1 VRTGA
6 RSLDVGTGPHRAF
19 TVPGGCTLQPRLSV
33 SQTSTW
39 FGRYRLT
46 SRIATGGMAEVY
58 LGRMLLP
65 DGRFGPAMAVKR
77 LLPHLIADPA
87 IVRMFLNEADIT
99 RQIQH
104 PNVVRILD
112 LGQVHSEPF
121 IAMELLEGH
130 SFAELRQAAA
140 HAGMRVPLGIT
151 LRVLTEACRGLD
163 AAHRAVD
170 AKGRELRIV
179 HRDFTPDNIHVGV
192 NGEVKVIDFGIA
204 KSSRIGGGTEPGTLK
219 GKFFYMS
226 PEMIAGQPVDHR
238 ADLFA
243 AGVMLYEQLCGRRP
257 FTGLNTEEVLNRIS
271 EGKPKRP
278 SEFDPSVPPQLE
290 LVCLT
295 ALSKDP
301 AQRFPSL
308 QELIRAIEAVGGPA
322 RVASGEE
329 LAVYVTTIFPAEH
342 DPKRIALRRA
352 RLADPSNPGGRR
364 DEPALDLLP
373 PLADSQP
380 PKKVPPPRS
389 GPSLL
394 ARTGRALGSGLRR
407 LVSPQVLG
415 PLALL
420 VIVLGAA
427 GYWALRPRTTP
438 AERLERAEAQ
448 GEPASR
454 MRELM
459 AVAQDP
465 KSSVEQLRRAGELA
479 LTLPD
484 HETALD
490 VVQSFVHRFPATE
503 EAYLQESSALIAL
516 RMGKKADASIDKAIE
531 LAPQDPRPDL
541 LRADLRQLQGDAPAT
556 LEALNGAARKA
567 PTDRD
572 VALRRGELLSQLG
585 RLDEAALVLNT
596 VLKKRF
602 QPGAAAELGFV
613 RLRQNQPQEASRLL
627 KAALA
632 KDPTLAKAYYYLGAT
647 LAQGGDMAAA
657 ERAYREADRL
667 DPKDSRPLAALCIA
681 QAHAG
686 KTAERDAVQKD
697 LANRF
702 PEQAPRLI
710 AECHP

>member
-1 VRTGA
+1 M
-6 RSLDVGTGPHRAF
+6 
-19 TVPGGCTLQPRLSV
+19 SV

-99 RQIQH
+99 RQIEH

-112 LGQVHSEPF
+112 LGQVHGEPF

-130 SFAELRQAAA
+130 SFAELRQQAA
-140 HAGMRVPLGIT
+140 HGGLRVPLGIT

-278 SEFDPSVPPQLE
+278 TEFDPSVPPQLE

-308 QELIRAIEAVGGPA
+308 KELIRAIEEVGGPA

-329 LAVYVTTIFPAEH
+329 VSGYVTSIFPAEQ

-352 RLADPSNPGGRR
+352 RLADPSSPGRR
-364 DEPALDLLP
+364 DELPLDLLP
-373 PLADSQP
+373 PLEDSQP
-380 PKKVPPPRS
+380 PRKVPPRPT
-389 GPSLL
+389 GPPLWKRIGSAL
-394 ARTGRALGSGLRR
+394 AGGLRR
-407 LVSPQVLG
+407 VFTPQVLG
-415 PLALL
+415 PLVL
-420 VIVLGAA
+420 VAMVLGAA
-427 GYWALRPRTTP
+427 GYWVLRPKTTP
-438 AERLERAEAQ
+438 AERLEKAETR
-448 GEPASR
+448 GDPAVR
-454 MRELM
+454 MRELV

-465 KSSVEQLRRAGELA
+465 LSSVDQLRRAGELA

-484 HETALD
+484 HETALE
-490 VVQSFVHRFPATE
+490 VVQAFVHRFPATE

-516 RMGKKADASIDKAIE
+516 RMGKRADASLDKATE

-556 LEALNGAARKA
+556 LEALNVAARKA
-567 PTDRD
+567 PQDRD

-585 RLDEAALVLNT
+585 RLDEAAVALNG

-602 QPGAAAELGFV
+602 HPDAAAELGFV
-613 RLRQNQPQEASRLL
+613 RLRQNQPQEAARLL
-627 KAALA
+627 RAALG
-632 KDPTLAKAYYYLGAT
+632 KDPQLAKAYYYLGAT
-647 LAQGGDMAAA
+647 LAQTGDWAGA
-657 ERAYREADRL
+657 ERSYREADRL
-667 DPKDSRPLAALCIA
+667 DPADSRPLAALCIA
-681 QAHAG
+681 QAQAG
-686 KTAERDAVQKD
+686 KTAERDAIQKD
-697 LANRF
+697 LAARF

>member
-1 VRTGA
+1 M
-6 RSLDVGTGPHRAF
+6 
-19 TVPGGCTLQPRLSV
+19 SV

-112 LGQVHSEPF
+112 LGQVRGEPF

-226 PEMIAGQPVDHR
+226 PEMIAGQSVDHR

-278 SEFDPSVPPQLE
+278 TEFDPSVPPQLE

-295 ALSKDP
+295 ALCKDP
-301 AQRFPSL
+301 SQRFPSL
-308 QELIRAIEAVGGPA
+308 QEFIHAIEAVGGPA
-322 RVASGEE
+322 RVASPEE
-329 LAVYVTTIFPAEH
+329 VSGYVTTIFPAER

-352 RLADPSNPGGRR
+352 RLADPSTPGHK
-364 DEPALDLLP
+364 DELPLDLLP
-373 PLADSQP
+373 PLQDSQP
-380 PKKVPPPRS
+380 PRKVPAQPTAPP
-389 GPSLL
+389 LL
-394 ARTGRALGSGLRR
+394 PRVGRALGRWLRAI
-407 LVSPQVLG
+407 LSPQVLG
-415 PLALL
+415 PLALAAM
-420 VIVLGAA
+420 VLGAA
-427 GYWALRPRTTP
+427 GYWVLRPKTTP
-438 AERLERAEAQ
+438 AERLERAEAR
-448 GEPASR
+448 GDPAAR
-454 MRELM
+454 MREL
-459 AVAQDP
+459 VAIGQDP
-465 KSSVEQLRRAGELA
+465 LSTVDQLRRAGELA

-484 HETALD
+484 HETALE
-490 VVQSFVHRFPATE
+490 VVQAFVHRFPATE
-503 EAYLQESSALIAL
+503 EAYLQEGSALIAL
-516 RMGKKADASIDKAIE
+516 RMGKRADASLDKAVE

-556 LEALNGAARKA
+556 LEALNTATRKA
-567 PTDRD
+567 PQDRD
-572 VALRRGELLSQLG
+572 VALRRGELLSQMG
-585 RLDEAALVLNT
+585 RLDEAAQVLNG

-602 QPGAAAELGFV
+602 HPGAAAELGFV

-627 KAALA
+627 KAALG
-632 KDPTLAKAYYYLGAT
+632 KDPQLAKAYYYLGAT
-647 LAQGGDMAAA
+647 LAQVGDMAGA

-667 DPKDSRPLAALCIA
+667 DPSDARPLAALCIA

-686 KTAERDAVQKD
+686 KTAERDAIQKD
-697 LANRF
+697 LAVRF